1 MELKAQTDIL
11 EPQRSTS
18 ASAASNI
25 SNKEIKEDELPNL
38 VQQPAQSFS
47 PDIVSAAS
55 KESENTSQ
63 RSQRKTNIR
72 HITGIQVQPI
82 RVSLAF
88 SEKSTLR
95 GTPWEEALG
104 GVTQQTGNRSK
115 KAGKPTQRTVKEM
128 EIISF
133 WTQFFG

>member
-1 MELKAQTDIL
+1 MELHVETDFL
-11 EPQRSTS
+11 KSQRSRT
-18 ASAASNI
+18 ASAASDI

-38 VQQPAQSFS
+38 VQQPAQPLS
-47 PDIVSAAS
+47 PDIVSAES

-72 HITGIQVQPI
+72 HITGIQEQPI
-82 RVSLAF
+82 SVSLAF
-88 SEKSTLR
+88 SKKSTLR

-115 KAGKPTQRTVKEM
+115 KAGKTTQRTLKEM